1 MLTCTFFVVPSVQWD
16 KLFVFTVSPFELIIR
31 GSIVYL
37 VIFVMM
43 RVLRREP
50 GTVGIADLLM
60 VVLIADASQ
69 NAMSSEY
76 KSVLDGLVLI
86 MTIVF
91 WNYFI
96 DWLTL
101 RSRRV
106 ESFTYP
112 DPMPLVRNGK
122 MIIEN
127 MRKQFVT
134 RKQLLSM
141 LREHGVSE
149 LSKVKVANLEG
160 SGNVSVIQKEDKEAG
175 EEDDQPKR
183 KVV

>member
-1 MLTCTFFVVPSVQWD
+1 ML
-16 KLFVFTVSPFELIIR
+16 R
-31 GSIVYL
+31 GTIVYL

-69 NAMSSEY
+69 NAMASEY

-101 RSRRV
+101 RSRRI

-112 DPMPLVRNGK
+112 DPMPLVRNGR
-122 MIIEN
+122 MMPEN
-127 MRKQFVT
+127 MRKQFIT
-134 RKQLLSM
+134 KNQLFSM
-141 LREHGVSE
+141 LREHGVTD

-160 SGNVSVIQKEDKEAG
+160 SGNVSVIQADGDQAG
-175 EEDDQPKR
+175 EEDDHRQR